1 METAEKGGPLSYIGI
16 ADEDVPKFLI
26 LFGLALLT
34 LIIIIALVRASRKKN
49 HGEFDYGDSE

>member
-1 METAEKGGPLSYIGI
+1 
-16 ADEDVPKFLI
+16 
-26 LFGLALLT
+26 